1 MSAVRNRQATEQ
13 WITPPEP
20 ALNRYLI
27 GSCRRAVNDNRGFSS
42 KHLLILQISACLTL
56 SGVLTLLAA
65 FTH

>member
-27 GSCRRAVNDNRGFSS
+27 GSYRRAANDNRGYSS
-42 KHLLILQISACLTL
+42 NNLLILKISACLTMI
-56 SGVLTLLAA
+56 GVLTLLAA

>member
-27 GSCRRAVNDNRGFSS
+27 GSYRRAANDNRGYSS
-42 KHLLILQISACLTL
+42 RNLLILQISTCLTL
-56 SGVLTLLAA
+56 SGVVALLTA